1 MAGGKKKA
9 KRRARES
16 HDTPAANGS
25 APVTRSPRPVLSEM
39 VPVRFD
45 PATLEQVR
53 RHAAADDRS
62 VSAWIRRAVDQE
74 LRREA
79 H

>member
-1 MAGGKKKA
+1 MAGSKKKA
-9 KRRARES
+9 KRRAREVA
-16 HDTPAANGS
+16 TPTS
-25 APVTRSPRPVLSEM
+25 ASTPVTRSQRPVLSEM

-53 RHAAADDRS
+53 RHAADDDRS

-79 H
+79 R

>member
-1 MAGGKKKA
+1 MAGSKKKA

-25 APVTRSPRPVLSEM
+25 APATRSQRPVLSEM

-53 RHAAADDRS
+53 QHAADDDRS

-74 LRREA
+74 LRRTS
-79 H
+79 